1 MARYAKGEK
10 IKPWVVITDGFI
22 DKSNAAQLVSQ
33 AY

>member
-10 IKPWVVITDGFI
+10 IEPWVVITDGFF